1 MSGAASKP
9 GYMTMLLLAGLA
21 ASGAGAAAAPPQP
34 APVAKTLASTT
45 GVPRSQR
52 AEWYWAG
59 RYGVDHLQVHSI
71 ASGSSLEFRYR
82 VLNAQKAKNLA
93 DKRANPYLIDW
104 KSGAKLMVPQTE
116 QIGQLRQ
123 VSTQEPGREYFM
135 IFNNPG
141 KLVKPGNRVDVV
153 AGGSRLEGL
162 IVE

>member
-1 MSGAASKP
+1 MAAK
-9 GYMTMLLLAGLA
+9 GQTIALLAGLL
-21 ASGAGAAAAPPQP
+21 ASSVWAAAAPPEP
-34 APVAKTLASTT
+34 ASVLKVLGSPV
-45 GVPRSQR
+45 GIPHSQR

-59 RYGVDHLQVHSI
+59 RYGVDHLQVRSV
-71 ASGSSLEFRYR
+71 ASGSSLEFKYR

-93 DKRANPYLIDW
+93 DKRANPYMIDW
-104 KSGAKLMVPQTE
+104 KSGAKLSVPQTE

-141 KLVKPGNRVDVV
+141 KIVKPGDRVDVV

-162 IVE
+162 IVEK